1 MASTLLLGGAHPQ
14 QGEDHQ
20 FFTCYRSFGAKAEQK
35 AVEIQSESSESLKQ
49 QTFRIPAIVPEEQQ
63 SDSKLCFVICIRTAF
78 PSESTDDSDNE
89 PCPYQVS
96 DIPGAGR
103 GLIAKRDI
111 KKGN

>member
-1 MASTLLLGGAHPQ
+1 MA
-14 QGEDHQ
+14 
-20 FFTCYRSFGAKAEQK
+20 
-35 AVEIQSESSESLKQ
+35 
-49 QTFRIPAIVPEEQQ
+49 
-63 SDSKLCFVICIRTAF
+63 
-78 PSESTDDSDNE
+78 TDDSDNE

>member
-1 MASTLLLGGAHPQ
+1 MHSFYLYCFRKKIISMA
-14 QGEDHQ
+14 
-20 FFTCYRSFGAKAEQK
+20 
-35 AVEIQSESSESLKQ
+35 
-49 QTFRIPAIVPEEQQ
+49 
-63 SDSKLCFVICIRTAF
+63 
-78 PSESTDDSDNE
+78 TDDSDNE